1 MFEIKKSA
9 KNLNMC
15 FSSALKNID
24 RAADELRIFLIG
36 LGKKA
41 QAFHPLLVTR
51 EALIN
56 AITHG
61 NHCDESRSVH
71 LDVLYQ
77 PEQLEINVTDE
88 GNGFKW
94 EKTMCKKHD
103 DSIDHGRGIQ
113 IMQLYSHDIQYNSK
127 GNQVKLTIQFP
138 ENNL

>member
-1 MFEIKKSA
+1 MFEKKKSA

-15 FSSALKNID
+15 FSSVLQNID

-36 LGKKA
+36 IGKKA
-41 QAFHPLLVTR
+41 QSFHPLLVTR

-61 NHCDESRSVH
+61 NHCDESLNVH
-71 LDVLYQ
+71 LNVLYQ
-77 PEQLEINVTDE
+77 PEQIEIDVTDE
-88 GNGFKW
+88 GNGFQW
-94 EKTMCKKHD
+94 QKTFAKKHD

-138 ENNL
+138 EKK

>member
-15 FSSALKNID
+15 FSSALQNID

-36 LGKKA
+36 LGKKSE
-41 QAFHPLLVTR
+41 AFHPLLVTR

-61 NHCDESRSVH
+61 NRCNEPKNVQ
-71 LDVLYQ
+71 LNVLYR
-77 PEQLEINVTDE
+77 PEQLEIDVTDE
-88 GNGFKW
+88 GDGFEWDKI
-94 EKTMCKKHD
+94 MCKKHD

-138 ENNL
+138 EKKQ